1 MWGEGGIGQRGVGGG
16 RDRVSWVWGEG
27 GIGQLG
33 VGGGRDRSAGCGG
46 REG

>member
-16 RDRVSWVWGEG
+16 RDRVSVVLGEG
-27 GIGQLG
+27 GIGSARC
-33 VGGGRDRSAGCGG
+33 GGGRDRSAGCGG

>member
-1 MWGEGGIGQRGVGGG
+1 MLGEGGIGQRGVGRG
-16 RDRVSWVWGEG
+16 RDRVWGEG